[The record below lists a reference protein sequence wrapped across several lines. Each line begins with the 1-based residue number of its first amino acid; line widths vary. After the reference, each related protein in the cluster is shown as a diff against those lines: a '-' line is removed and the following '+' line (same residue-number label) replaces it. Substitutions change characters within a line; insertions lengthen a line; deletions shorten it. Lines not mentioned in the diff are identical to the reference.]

1 MRKVGIIG
9 MGQCGNNIL
18 LQTIDDEK
26 ELITELLDEQY
37 LFETVALNTTAF
49 DMQKLEGKCANIIVY
64 GGSGAGKNRK
74 KGKSLLKQYYQ
85 GIIDKMIDIFIECDV
100 IITEGSTGGGSGS
113 SAIALITNLLRSA
126 FKRLKADGTIDS
138 IPVFIPIGVMP
149 VITEDLAA
157 QTNTIETIHEIDSL
171 KSAYM
176 LLDNNRLADENIK
189 DIYSTINTTVSLI
202 SRVIRGD
209 YNAESTEYGNMDN
222 MDFLRLINTEGLMTI
237 NTVAGIKSID
247 LDRMSMGEIILKSIR
262 NSFNVQLEKD
272 KVIGK
277 IGIIYNITENMLDM
291 ISDSYPEL
299 EKELGVTPYKFK
311 HVNIVEDESETSIIT
326 ILTGLSAPMSRIA
339 EITDMIEEA
348 KDSVKKRDTSRLAA
362 VRDEINWLSD
372 DDIDED
378 DDTLDNVESDDEIFG
393 KFN

>member
-18 LQTIDDEK
+18 LQTINDEK

-49 DMQKLEGKCANIIVY
+49 DMQKLEGHCSNIIVY

-74 KGKSLLKQYYQ
+74 KGKNLLKQHYQ
-85 GIIDKMIDIFIECDV
+85 AIIDRMIDVFIECDV

-113 SAIALITNLLRSA
+113 SAIALITNLLCSA

-157 QTNTIETIHEIDSL
+157 QTNTVETIHEIDSL
-171 KSAYM
+171 KMAYM
-176 LLDNNRLADENIK
+176 LLDNNRLANENIK
-189 DIYSTINTTVSLI
+189 DIYGTINGTVSLI

-209 YNAESTEYGNMDN
+209 YNSESTEYGNMDN

-247 LDRMSMGEIILKSIR
+247 LDRMTMGEIILKSIR

-299 EKELGVTPYKFK
+299 EKELGITPYKFK

-339 EITDMIEEA
+339 EITDAIEEA
-348 KDSVKKRDTSRLAA
+348 KESVKRRETSRLAA
-362 VRDEINWLSD
+362 VRNEINWLSD

-378 DDTLDNVESDDEIFG
+378 ESSDEVESDDDIFG
-393 KFN
+393 KFD